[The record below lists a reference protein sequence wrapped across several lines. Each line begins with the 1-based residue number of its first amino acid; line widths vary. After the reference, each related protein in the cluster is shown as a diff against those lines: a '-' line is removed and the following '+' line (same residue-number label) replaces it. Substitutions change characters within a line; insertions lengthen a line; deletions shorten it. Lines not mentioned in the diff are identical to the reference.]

1 MMKKLKI
8 FSVVL
13 SIVLILPINPISA
26 EKQIV
31 KSNKDIVEFKQIDSS
46 NRGINLYEKSI
57 ENAYFND
64 NSKKLKQDPYKI
76 HTNYSS
82 IDKKTSK
89 RKFPSTFFFRSLSD
103 VNQSKF
109 DLRDIGKV
117 TSVKDQGPNG
127 SCWAFAT
134 FGSAESI
141 LMPDERMDF
150 SEKHMRNTHGF
161 DWGPSDGGT

>member
-1 MMKKLKI
+1 MSKKLKI

-13 SIVLILPINPISA
+13 SIALILPINPISA
-26 EKQIV
+26 EKQIE
-31 KSNKDIVEFKQIDSS
+31 KSNKDIVEFKQKDSS

-57 ENAYFND
+57 ENANFND

-82 IDKKTSK
+82 IDNNTSK

-134 FGSAESI
+134 FG
-141 LMPDERMDF
+141 
-150 SEKHMRNTHGF
+150 
-161 DWGPSDGGT
+161 